1 MHPGNPSR
9 GGQSGAMCG
18 LTPWLGLAA
27 QLCSASK
34 TISTVPKRPQ
44 VAWYSHHGTCPPWP
58 SAPYSPSLRRQPLI
72 SVPSRTRTCH
82 TACGNQ
88 YVQHLPSCTLVL
100 LPLPKPGSDFCSHL
114 RGLEGFL
121 PLSNK
126 TVSAKC
132 ALLGVGVGVG
142 MGGWGGL
149 EGAGNHLAQRPV
161 VSEQLY
167 FQGLL
172 WI

>member
-100 LPLPKPGSDFCSHL
+100 LPLPKPGSDLVLISSFLCLRSKICGYKILFGVSNLDLKYTDFCNS
-114 RGLEGFL
+114 
-121 PLSNK
+121 K
-126 TVSAKC
+126 
-132 ALLGVGVGVG
+132 
-142 MGGWGGL
+142 
-149 EGAGNHLAQRPV
+149 
-161 VSEQLY
+161 
-167 FQGLL
+167 
-172 WI
+172 